1 MTTAPGNPVLAPL
14 RRWVLYS
21 RTNLV
26 LTALAVI
33 VVLFL
38 IGRVVGAPPPPR
50 PPNAHGFGASLPAT
64 GEAMAVSY
72 ELVEVS
78 ESTVA
83 GKTTQW
89 TTSNA
94 PATAMAYLH
103 AFVDIS
109 LSDAEWLN
117 RLAHYTA
124 DEPGL
129 SFTAA
134 RPQVPVAITGSTRSE
149 LVTGAA
155 GQRVVHVTIPT
166 QAGPVRVTTKVLDT
180 SAGQKWAVDTP
191 LPALDLSTVAP
202 LHPSAVAVPSVT
214 SSTPAITSTSSP
226 TSAAPPS
233 SPPSSSPS
241 KAQSTE
247 RLPDPVP
254 APGPLPIPNLDTP
267 IPGAL

>member
-38 IGRVVGAPPPPR
+38 IGRVVDAPPPPR

-134 RPQVPVAITGSTRSE
+134 RPRVPVAITGSTRSE
-149 LVTGAA
+149 LVTGQRASGSYMSRSRPKPGPCVSQPKFSTRA
-155 GQRVVHVTIPT
+155 PGRNGQSIRLCP
-166 QAGPVRVTTKVLDT
+166 RWT
-180 SAGQKWAVDTP
+180 SR
-191 LPALDLSTVAP
+191 
-202 LHPSAVAVPSVT
+202 
-214 SSTPAITSTSSP
+214 
-226 TSAAPPS
+226 
-233 SPPSSSPS
+233 
-241 KAQSTE
+241 QSHHSI
-247 RLPDPVP
+247 RLPWPSHP
-254 APGPLPIPNLDTP
+254 
-267 IPGAL
+267 